1 MNALV
6 STINMT
12 VLQSSYRFIN
22 MTFPQSP
29 IRCYRACPPIFNLQY
44 INRYILTALIILT
57 NLISVNAQQLEGNIS
72 LHGFADNREYAKSN
86 RFSQTIFGTRF
97 SPEIGLLLDSV
108 HRIRVGFN
116 ALHEFGSPKFTAK
129 IDPVI
134 YYQYQKDKWDFYVGV
149 FPRQNLLSDYPRIIF
164 KDTLAYYRP
173 NVEGMLV
180 KYQTQHG
187 NETIWIDWT
196 SRQTDLDRETFLF
209 GVSGKYKT
217 GLFFTEHYAMMFH
230 NAGPG
235 INIPGDHIQD
245 NGAAALKLGLDLSDR
260 TFLDTLTLKLGGVMS
275 FERTRSVTGWQTPRG
290 YLLELHAGYKRFAI
304 TNSFYHG
311 EGHRLIYGDQFY
323 TAKTYNRAD
332 LIYTPIKFK
341 NIEGQFV
348 FSFHFLEGVMDNQQ
362 AFSLKYNI
370 SGSRS
375 LKQNADH

>member
-1 MNALV
+1 M
-6 STINMT
+6 TI
-12 VLQSSYRFIN
+12 QSPSSNFQLLNRFI
-22 MTFPQSP
+22 
-29 IRCYRACPPIFNLQY
+29 
-44 INRYILTALIILT
+44 LTVTIILT
-57 NLISVNAQQLEGNIS
+57 NLISVDAQQLEGSIS
-72 LHGFADNREYAKSN
+72 LHGFVDNREYAKSN

-97 SPEIGLLLDSV
+97 SPEIGLLADSV

-116 ALHEFGSPKFTAK
+116 ALHESGSSKFTVK

-134 YYQYQKDKWDFYVGV
+134 YYQYQKEKWDFYVGV

-164 KDTLAYYRP
+164 KDTLNYYRP

-187 NETIWIDWT
+187 NEVVWIDWT

-217 GLFFTEHYAMMFH
+217 GLFLTEHYVMMFH

-235 INIPGDHIQD
+235 ISIPGDHIQD
-245 NGAAALKLGLDLSDR
+245 NGAAVLKAGLDLSDK

-275 FERTRSVTGWQTPRG
+275 FERTRSVGGWNTPKG

-304 TNSFYHG
+304 SNSFYQG
-311 EGHRLIYGDQFY
+311 EGHQLINGDQFY

-332 LIYTPIKFK
+332 FIYTPIKFK

-348 FSFHFLEGVMDNQQ
+348 FSFHFLEGVVDNQQ
-362 AFSLKYNI
+362 AFSLRYNI
-370 SGSRS
+370 SGSKN
-375 LKQNADH
+375 LKHKVDY